1 MSGVRNVA
9 LIGLGNMGEPMLA
22 NLAKADF
29 QLKVFDV
36 DTARAE
42 RVAQA
47 HGAQACNDWRTLAE
61 GTQVVVTMLPTGAIV
76 RDVLL
81 EADGGLAAVLAP
93 GTTVIDMSSSE
104 PTGSR
109 ALAESLAQRGLHFVD
124 APVSGGVPGA
134 VAGTLT
140 IMAGA
145 ADPPQIDAVMPVF
158 EAMGK
163 RVFRTGGPGSGHAMK
178 ALNNFV
184 AAAAYTATA
193 EALQIGARFGL
204 DEALMVDILNV
215 STGRSFN
222 SEIVFAPHV
231 VTQRFATGFALGLLA
246 KDVGIAAGLGEHLGV
261 DAPVSRLVHQ
271 RWQQARAALGDGVDQ
286 SRALLAWRAAQ
297 PQD

>member
-1 MSGVRNVA
+1 MSTVRQVA
-9 LIGLGNMGEPMLA
+9 LIGLGRMGEPMLA
-22 NLAKADF
+22 NLAKAGF
-29 QLKVFDV
+29 RLKVYDV
-36 DTARAE
+36 DAE
-42 RVAQA
+42 RAARLAQA
-47 HGAQACNDWRTLAE
+47 HGAIACAGWQALAE
-61 GTQVVVTMLPTGAIV
+61 GTQVVITMLPTGAIV
-76 RDVLL
+76 HEVLL
-81 EADGGLAAVLAP
+81 GPGGGLAAALAE
-93 GTTVIDMSSSE
+93 GSTVIDMSSSE
-104 PTGSR
+104 PIGSQSAAR
-109 ALAESLAQRGLHFVD
+109 ALAARGLKFVD

-145 ADPPQIDAVMPVF
+145 TDPAHIDEVMPVL

-204 DEALMVDILNV
+204 EEALMVDILNV

-231 VTQRFATGFALGLLA
+231 VTRRFATGFALGLLA
-246 KDVGIAAGLGEHLGV
+246 KDVGIAAALGEHLTV
-261 DAPVSRLVHQ
+261 DAPVSRLVRQ
-271 RWQQARAALGDGVDQ
+271 RWQQARAALGDDVDQ
-286 SRALLAWRAAQ
+286 SRALLAWRET
-297 PQD
+297 PQG